1 VTRRRPWL
9 RSPRRVSARTRL
21 TLAFSGLLVVVGGS
35 IVASVVLVMT
45 YLPRYDI
52 TALRTTTTDTGPAAA
67 FMPRGAV
74 DTADAPTQPHVPAY
88 AEPLQLSISGEDDL
102 LRVLLTTSLVVLAVA
117 LVVGI
122 WLSWVVA
129 GRVLRPL
136 DHLTRAARDAE
147 LGRGQRDA
155 ALDDRR
161 IALAGPHDE
170 FHRLAATFD
179 DMLARLDASYEAQ
192 RRFAANASHELR
204 TPLATTQ
211 AMLDV
216 ALAEPEAVDLPRLA
230 SRLRE
235 TNARSR
241 DTVSALLTLAEA
253 ESGEVRREPVDLG
266 PVVDAAVRAA
276 GEEAAARGTAVGR
289 PGRTST
295 PVVVDGDPVLLQV
308 LVDNLV
314 GNAVRHG
321 APGGTV
327 EVRLD
332 AGCLRVVNDGE
343 VLAPDEV
350 ARLREP
356 FHRRAGRVAGSHGLG
371 LSIVT
376 AVCERHDAELVLE
389 ARPQGGLS
397 ATVSFPPPVP
407 SR

>member
-1 VTRRRPWL
+1 VTRARPWL
-9 RSPRRVSARTRL
+9 RSPRRLSARTRL
-21 TLAFSGLLVVVGGS
+21 TLAFSALLVVVGGS

-45 YLPRYDI
+45 YLPRYEI
-52 TALRTTTTDTGPAAA
+52 TALRTGTAGDGPLVS
-67 FMPRGAV
+67 PGVPV
-74 DTADAPTQPHVPAY
+74 DAADASV
-88 AEPLQLSISGEDDL
+88 EPDTLSYQEPVALSISGEDDL
-102 LRVLLTTSLVVLAVA
+102 LRVLLTTSLVVLAVV
-117 LVVGI
+117 LVVGV

-147 LGRGQRDA
+147 LGRGARDA

-179 DMLARLDASYEAQ
+179 DMLERLDASYEVQ

-216 ALAEPEAVDLPRLA
+216 ALADPEAVDVRRLA

-235 TNARSR
+235 TNARSSE
-241 DTVSALLTLAEA
+241 TVAALLTLAEA
-253 ESGEVRREPVDLG
+253 ESGDVRREPVDLG
-266 PVVDAAVRAA
+266 PVVDAAIRSA
-276 GEEAAARGTAVGR
+276 GEEAAARGTDVVRSG
-289 PGRTST
+289 PTSAT
-295 PVVVDGDPVLLQV
+295 VVVDGDPVLLRV

-321 APGGTV
+321 PPGGVV
-327 EVRLD
+327 EVHLD
-332 AGCLRVVNDGE
+332 AGLLRVVNDGE

-350 ARLREP
+350 ARLHEP
-356 FHRRAGRVAGSHGLG
+356 FHRSAGRVAGSHGLG

-376 AVCERHDAELVLE
+376 AVCERHGAELVLE

-397 ATVSFPPPVP
+397 ATVTFPSPVP

>member
-1 VTRRRPWL
+1 MTRRRPWL

-289 PGRTST
+289 PGTTST

-308 LVDNLV
+308 LVGNLV

-332 AGCLRVVNDGE
+332 PGCLRVVNDGE

-350 ARLREP
+350 ERLHEP

>member
-52 TALRTTTTDTGPAAA
+52 TAIAATSTSTAGTAPMFVPGAPAD
-67 FMPRGAV
+67 V
-74 DTADAPTQPHVPAY
+74 ADAVSQPGANSYSDVL
-88 AEPLQLSISGEDDL
+88 PLAISGEDDL
-102 LRVLLTTSLVVLAVA
+102 LRVLLTTSLVVLAVV
-117 LVVGI
+117 LVLGV

-147 LGRGQRDA
+147 LGRGARDA

-179 DMLARLDASYEAQ
+179 DMLERLDASYEVQ

-216 ALAEPEAVDLPRLA
+216 ALADPEAVDVPRLA
-230 SRLRE
+230 TRLRE

-266 PVVDAAVRAA
+266 PLVDAAIRAA
-276 GEEAAARGTAVGR
+276 GEEAAARGTTVDRSG
-289 PGRTST
+289 PTST
-295 PVVVDGDPVLLQV
+295 PVVVHGDPVLLQV

-327 EVRLD
+327 EVHLD
-332 AGCLRVVNDGE
+332 AGRLCLVNDGD

-376 AVCERHDAELVLE
+376 AVCDRHDAALALE
-389 ARPQGGLS
+389 ARPRGGLS
-397 ATVSFPPPVP
+397 ATVTFPPP

>member
-1 VTRRRPWL
+1 VTHRRPWI
-9 RSPRRVSARTRL
+9 RSSRRVSARTRL

-45 YLPRYDI
+45 FVPRYEI
-52 TALRTTTTDTGPAAA
+52 TSLRTADSDDHDPM
-67 FMPRGAV
+67 FSRGV
-74 DTADAPTQPHVPAY
+74 DVDVAETAPLLDPTSY
-88 AEPLQLSISGEDDL
+88 RETFSLSISGEDDL
-102 LRVLLTTSLVVLAVA
+102 LRVLFTTSLVVLAVS
-117 LVVGI
+117 LVVGVL
-122 WLSWVVA
+122 LSWLVA

-147 LGRGQRDA
+147 LGRGHRDA

-170 FHRLAATFD
+170 FHRLASTFD
-179 DMLARLDASYEAQ
+179 DMLERLDASYEVQ

-216 ALAEPEAVDLPRLA
+216 ALADPEAVDLPRLA

-235 TNARSR
+235 MNARSR
-241 DTVSALLTLAEA
+241 DTVAALLTLAEA
-253 ESGEVRREPVDLG
+253 ESGEVRRGRVDLG
-266 PVVDAAVRAA
+266 PVVDAAICAA
-276 GEEAAARGTAVGR
+276 GEEAEARGTTVERSG
-289 PGRTST
+289 PPLE
-295 PVVVDGDPVLLQV
+295 PVVVQGDQVLLQV
-308 LVDNLV
+308 LVGNLV

-343 VLAPDEV
+343 VLATDEV
-350 ARLREP
+350 TRLHEP
-356 FHRRAGRVAGSHGLG
+356 FQRRAGRVAGSHGLG

-376 AVCERHDAELVLE
+376 AVCERYDAELALE

-397 ATVSFPPPVP
+397 ATVTFPPPVA

>member
-1 VTRRRPWL
+1 MTRRRPWL

-52 TALRTTTTDTGPAAA
+52 TALRTTTTDTGPTAA
-67 FMPRGAV
+67 FVPGGAV
-74 DTADAPTQPHVPAY
+74 DTADAPTQPYLPAY

-276 GEEAAARGTAVGR
+276 GEEAAARGTTVEPPVA
-289 PGRTST
+289 TST

-308 LVDNLV
+308 LVGNLV

-321 APGGTV
+321 APGGAV

-350 ARLREP
+350 ERLHEP
-356 FHRRAGRVAGSHGLG
+356 FHRGAGRVAGSHGLG

>member
-1 VTRRRPWL
+1 MTRRRPWL

-21 TLAFSGLLVVVGGS
+21 TLAFSALLVVVGGS

-52 TALRTTTTDTGPAAA
+52 TSLRTTGTGTDADRELAQGVPVDAADVS
-67 FMPRGAV
+67 PQPG
-74 DTADAPTQPHVPAY
+74 TASHREAI
-88 AEPLQLSISGEDDL
+88 PLAISGEDDL
-102 LRVLLTTSLVVLAVA
+102 LRVLLTTSLVVLAVV
-117 LVVGI
+117 LVVGV

-147 LGRGQRDA
+147 LGRGGRDA

-179 DMLARLDASYEAQ
+179 DMLARLDASYEVQ
-192 RRFAANASHELR
+192 RHFAANASHELR

-216 ALAEPEAVDLPRLA
+216 ALADPEAVDLPRLA
-230 SRLRE
+230 GRLRE
-235 TNARSR
+235 MNARSR
-241 DTVSALLTLAEA
+241 DTVAALLTLAEA
-253 ESGEVRREPVDLG
+253 ESGEVRRELVDLG
-266 PVVDAAVRAA
+266 TVVDAAIRAA
-276 GEEAAARGTAVGR
+276 GEEAVARGTTVERSMPTPA
-289 PGRTST
+289 
-295 PVVVDGDPVLLQV
+295 PVVVQGDPVLLQV
-308 LVDNLV
+308 LVGNLV

-332 AGCLRVVNDGE
+332 AGRLCVVNDGE

-356 FHRRAGRVAGSHGLG
+356 FHRRSGRVAGSHGLG

-397 ATVSFPPPVP
+397 ATVTFPPPSP

>member
-1 VTRRRPWL
+1 MTRRRPWL

-332 AGCLRVVNDGE
+332 PGCLRVVNDGE

-350 ARLREP
+350 ERLHEP

-397 ATVSFPPPVP
+397 ATVTFPPPVP